1 MIDDKSEKKLNKMNV
16 KDSKLLKPYQRE
28 KMAPKIEEIAT
39 HSVVIRVS
47 PCKIDH
53 NRKNGINLNQIE
65 ASRMADIIN
74 MIKPDKVIVDSPD
87 HNSHKFR
94 DYLWSKLD
102 NKDVELVCEN
112 KADQNHKV
120 VSAASV
126 VAKVNR
132 DLAMKELEKQ
142 LGEPLGVGY
151 PHDQRT
157 IDHLEKIAEKNKG
170 KMPSYV
176 RTTWDTTIQITEK
189 YRQKTVLSFI
199 ESLIRKKPGCG

>member
-65 ASRMADIIN
+65 ALRMADIIN

-102 NKDVELVCEN
+102 NKDIELVCEN

-126 VAKVNR
+126 VAKVNKNK
-132 DLAMKELEKQ
+132 AIKELEKQ

-151 PHDQRT
+151 PHDQKT

-189 YRQKTVLSFI
+189 YRQKTPMFI
-199 ESLIRKKPGCG
+199 PRLWGREKW